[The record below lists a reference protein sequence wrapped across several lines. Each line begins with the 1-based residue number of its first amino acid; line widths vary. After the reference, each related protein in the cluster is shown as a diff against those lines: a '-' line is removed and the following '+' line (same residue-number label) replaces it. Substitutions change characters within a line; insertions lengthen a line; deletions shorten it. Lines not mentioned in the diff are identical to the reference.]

1 MIFRSCSHMIREV
14 GPWTCFKHFFSM
26 FLSIHLYNSVYILV
40 FSSSTISVC
49 TVSYQTNKT
58 VLHDDLT
65 ISCYLSTR
73 RPSIRFSSFCNK
85 TKLLSLSLHNRTG
98 IEAAQLLQNTLSR
111 RLADFSLL
119 KFKSLFSLCAW
130 MTNSSVSNPCA
141 FKFQF
146 AHSPIPVAKI

>member
-49 TVSYQTNKT
+49 TVSYQPNKT
-58 VLHDDLT
+58 GLHDDLT

-73 RPSIRFSSFCNK
+73 RPSIRFSSFCK
-85 TKLLSLSLHNRTG
+85 KAKLLSLSLHNRTG
-98 IEAAQLLQNTLSR
+98 IEAAWLLQNILSR

-119 KFKSLFSLCAW
+119 KFKSLLSLC
-130 MTNSSVSNPCA
+130 V
-141 FKFQF
+141 
-146 AHSPIPVAKI
+146 